1 MKKKKNLEAEEQNI
15 ENEEPELDG
24 KSEIGGDSETDD
36 DLDDGEDPESDDESD
51 DSGDSGLDDDLDDSE
66 DSELADNSEPGGAS
80 EVEETPARQKRPYE
94 DYVIEDPEDMDDAP
108 DTVTIHTD
116 RFSAYAIAYKQV
128 SRTPQV
134 GKCSLCHI
142 CPTFLGICYFVWLMV
157 IITVLLIIWIVIR
170 RKKNAKV

>member
-24 KSEIGGDSETDD
+24 KSEIGGDSET
-36 DLDDGEDPESDDESD
+36 
-51 DSGDSGLDDDLDDSE
+51 DDDLDDSE

-128 SRTPQV
+128 SRTPQA
-134 GKCSLCHI
+134 GKCNLCHI
-142 CPTFLGICYFVWLMV
+142 CPTFLGICYFVWLILIMA
-157 IITVLLIIWIVIR
+157 VLLIVFRVIR
-170 RKKNAKV
+170 RNRNVRENQKP